1 MNLKEYFKLRSAK
14 KELKAAATH
23 ALNIWK
29 MQRDL
34 VSVDESNAL
43 REEIDMARKAARA
56 AASLEE
62 INAAM
67 SRIDAAIGK
76 DSPWRPNHPH
86 GWAENFEVLVV
97 ALAVA
102 MAFRCYFFQPFKIPT
117 GSMQPTL
124 WGIHTEA
131 HQNPTFM
138 DKMPLKAVKWAFTGD
153 WYKEIRVSDGGTLVP
168 IPQTLKP
175 GYISFK
181 VAGKIYHVPAEAIV
195 KDGYLNIKAFRDLRP
210 DGTIK
215 SGGVL
220 WSGTVKAGDHV
231 FVNRLTWNFRR
242 PRRGDVMVFSTTG
255 IEGLPQ
261 GTHYIKRMSGMPG
274 ETVSIVP
281 PNLLING
288 KVIDEPYT
296 IRRIAAKSATKPNG
310 PSYAGYQTIGNGPA
324 EAPVPLRNPNDSITL
339 GEREYYA
346 LGDNTGNSRDSRYWG
361 PVPEEKLL
369 GPAAIV
375 YWPFTRFGTID

>member
-1 MNLKEYFKLRSAK
+1 MNLREYFNLRSAR
-14 KELKAAATH
+14 KELKSAAAH
-23 ALNIWK
+23 ALSIWK

-34 VSVDESNAL
+34 VSDDEAIAL
-43 REEIDMARKAARA
+43 RKEIDLARKSVKS
-56 AASLEE
+56 ASTLGE
-62 INAAM
+62 INEAIK
-67 SRIDAAIGK
+67 RIEDATGEK
-76 DSPWRPNHPH
+76 TPWKPNHPH

-138 DKMPLKAVKWAFTGD
+138 DKMPLKVFKWAITGD
-153 WYKEIRVSDGGTLVP
+153 WYKEIRVSNGGTLVP
-168 IPQTLKP
+168 VPQTLKP

-181 VAGKIYHVPAEAIV
+181 VAGKIYHVPAEAVI
-195 KDGYLNIKAFRDLRP
+195 KDGYLNAKAFRDLRP
-210 DGTIK
+210 DGTIR
-215 SGGVL
+215 SNGVL

-242 PRRGDVMVFSTTG
+242 PKRGDVMVFSTTG

-274 ETVSIVP
+274 EKVSIVP
-281 PNLLING
+281 PNLLIDDE
-288 KVIDEPYT
+288 VMEEPYT
-296 IRRIAAKSATKPNG
+296 IKRIAAKEKLSSRTP
-310 PSYAGYQTIGNGPA
+310 PYAGYLTIGNGPA
-324 EAPVPLRNPNDSITL
+324 EAPVPLRNPGDSITL
-339 GEREYYA
+339 GEKEYYA

-361 PVPEEKLL
+361 PVPEKKLL

-375 YWPFTRFGTID
+375 YWPFTRFGAID